1 MHALLHALRTVPMA
15 LAAALVAWAP
25 VWAETAPPA
34 GVVTA
39 LSGTATVTRASAGA
53 PRALKFRDPVMLQ
66 DRIVTGEQSLA
77 RILLGGRAVI
87 TVRERS
93 VVTIT
98 DSPRVSTVDVESGKI
113 ALAVAKERM
122 RPGESIQLRTPNA
135 VAGIRGTV
143 VIAEVTRRGGDTS
156 TRFTLLTGVIDVL
169 RLNAERRP
177 VGAASVLTPM
187 QTISIDRVTSPV
199 SPITRAEGEAVSA
212 GFRLPVKAQPKGGA
226 EWVAKDQVTQA
237 ITSIESVTGDRG
249 GRADPRSGV
258 RPDTKTDQSGKA
270 EAEDKT
276 DRDRV
281 KLSPGPPDQGGKA
294 DVDDKPERV
303 KLPVAAPSTP
313 VVPSYAV
320 QGNGKG
326 KHKGKDK

>member
-1 MHALLHALRTVPMA
+1 MHALLHTLRTVPMA

-135 VAGIRGTV
+135 VAGVRGTV

-187 QTISIDRVTSPV
+187 QTISIDRVMSPV
-199 SPITRAEGEAVSA
+199 SPITRADGEAVSA

-249 GRADPRSGV
+249 GRADPRSGS
-258 RPDTKTDQSGKA
+258 DQSGKA

-281 KLSPGPPDQGGKA
+281 KLSAGPPDQGGKA

-326 KHKGKDK
+326 KHKGKDQ

>member
-1 MHALLHALRTVPMA
+1 MHALLHALRTVPVA
-15 LAAALVAWAP
+15 FAAAVVAWAP
-25 VWAETAPPA
+25 AWAESVRPA

-39 LSGTATVTRASAGA
+39 LSGTATVTRASVGA
-53 PRALKFRDPVMLQ
+53 PRALKFRDEVMLQ
-66 DRIVTGEQSLA
+66 DRIVTGDQSLA
-77 RILLGGRAVI
+77 RILLGGKAVI

-122 RPGESIQLRTPNA
+122 RPGESIELRTPNA

-143 VIAEVTRRGGDTS
+143 VIAEVTRRDGGTS

-169 RLNAERRP
+169 RLDAERRP

-212 GFRLPVKAQPKGGA
+212 GFRLPVKAQPKGGTD
-226 EWVAKDQVTQA
+226 WVAKDQVTQA
-237 ITSIESVTGDRG
+237 ITSIESVTDRG
-249 GRADPRSGV
+249 RRADPRSDV
-258 RPDTKTDQSGKA
+258 RPDTKIDQGGKA

-281 KLSPGPPDQGGKA
+281 KVSVGPPDQGGKA
-294 DVDDKPERV
+294 DVDDKPDRV

-313 VVPSYAV
+313 VVPPSAV

>member
-1 MHALLHALRTVPMA
+1 M
-15 LAAALVAWAP
+15 
-25 VWAETAPPA
+25 
-34 GVVTA
+34 
-39 LSGTATVTRASAGA
+39 
-53 PRALKFRDPVMLQ
+53 
-66 DRIVTGEQSLA
+66 
-77 RILLGGRAVI
+77 
-87 TVRERS
+87 
-93 VVTIT
+93 
-98 DSPRVSTVDVESGKI
+98 
-113 ALAVAKERM
+113 
-122 RPGESIQLRTPNA
+122 
-135 VAGIRGTV
+135 
-143 VIAEVTRRGGDTS
+143 
-156 TRFTLLTGVIDVL
+156 
-169 RLNAERRP
+169 
-177 VGAASVLTPM
+177 
-187 QTISIDRVTSPV
+187 
-199 SPITRAEGEAVSA
+199 
-212 GFRLPVKAQPKGGA
+212 
-226 EWVAKDQVTQA
+226 AKDQVTQA

-326 KHKGKDK
+326 KHKGKD

>member
-1 MHALLHALRTVPMA
+1 MHALLHALRTVPVA
-15 LAAALVAWAP
+15 FAAAVVAWAP
-25 VWAETAPPA
+25 AWAESVRPA

-39 LSGTATVTRASAGA
+39 LSGTATVTRASVGA
-53 PRALKFRDPVMLQ
+53 PRALKFRDEVMLQ
-66 DRIVTGEQSLA
+66 DRIVTGDQSLA
-77 RILLGGRAVI
+77 RILLGGKAVI

-122 RPGESIQLRTPNA
+122 RPGESIELRTPNA

-143 VIAEVTRRGGDTS
+143 VIAEVTGRDGGTS

-169 RLNAERRP
+169 RLDAERRP
-177 VGAASVLTPM
+177 VGTASVLTPM
-187 QTISIDRVTSPV
+187 QTISIDRVMSPV
-199 SPITRAEGEAVSA
+199 SPITRADSEAVSA

-226 EWVAKDQVTQA
+226 EWVAKDQVSQA
-237 ITSIESVTGDRG
+237 IASVESVTDRG
-249 GRADPRSGV
+249 RRADPRSDV
-258 RPDTKTDQSGKA
+258 RPDTKIDQGGKA

-281 KLSPGPPDQGGKA
+281 KVSVGPPDQGGKA

-303 KLPVAAPSTP
+303 KLPVAAPSAP
-313 VVPSYAV
+313 VVPPSAV